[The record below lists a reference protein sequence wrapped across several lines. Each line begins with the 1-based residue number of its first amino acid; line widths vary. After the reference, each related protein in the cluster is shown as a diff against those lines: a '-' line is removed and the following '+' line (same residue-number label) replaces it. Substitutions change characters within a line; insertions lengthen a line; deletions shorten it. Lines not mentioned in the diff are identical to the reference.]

1 MKAYSAGVCSMN
13 AFGYQLMQG
22 FAHAGT
28 YKFGVCGL
36 VVQVTMCG
44 KNKHTQTPGVVHTT
58 WFMVLGIGPT

>member
-1 MKAYSAGVCSMN
+1 MN